1 MKSKWGKYKQVFGV
15 ILLFQEFKSFGLS
28 ASGWQIMI
36 LPNMVMGAAAPKPLH
51 NEDSHPLMGVGAT
64 PLRVAPGQGGF
75 LISCNL
81 K

>member
-36 LPNMVMGAAAPKPLH
+36 LPNRVMGAAALK
-51 NEDSHPLMGVGAT
+51 T
-64 PLRVAPGQGGF
+64 PA
-75 LISCNL
+75 
-81 K
+81 